1 MITNIVTEVFN
12 CNIYA
17 YYLSTNRVTLVVYI
31 AQPVYI
37 LHLCKYIAIC
47 SIDDIGDNLDRF
59 DFFFLRLTVYQ
70 VLKFVFL
77 HCHENSYLLFQ
88 FPFQLNF
95 IYIFSFHLTMITKPP
110 REPHGYQRYR
120 TSGRGTTANQM
131 KKEKTTSISKHALLI
146 TTPQKWHS

>member
-1 MITNIVTEVFN
+1 M
-12 CNIYA
+12 
-17 YYLSTNRVTLVVYI
+17 
-31 AQPVYI
+31 YI

-110 REPHGYQRYR
+110 REPQGYQRYR

-131 KKEKTTSISKHALLI
+131 KKEKTTSISKHVDDHN
-146 TTPQKWHS
+146 TTGMAQVSIRDRFRPCSRDSSGGRTTRKPN